1 MNKKFYFAGK
11 PKLTMPRRSQRV
23 SKKPL
28 QYANEKFLPGTN
40 NGYTAGR
47 HIDPGFAVVEGNEA
61 PFDSWAETYQGGL
74 GCRRPIDDSDD
85 VSYSGAEDEEEEG
98 ISDEDEE
105 EEEEWIPT
113 EEEEK
118 EEEEEEWIPTEE
130 DEDEDEEDGDEEDED
145 EDGEWNDEEEWD
157 EW

>member
-1 MNKKFYFAGK
+1 
-11 PKLTMPRRSQRV
+11 MPRRSQRV

-61 PFDSWAETYQGGL
+61 PFDSWAESYQAGL

-85 VSYSGAEDEEEEG
+85 VSYSGAEEEEEEG

-113 EEEEK
+113 EEEDED
-118 EEEEEEWIPTEE
+118 EDEDEEEWIPTEE
-130 DEDEDEEDGDEEDED
+130 EEEEEEDEEDGDKD
-145 EDGEWNDEEEWD
+145 EDGEWDDEEEWD

>member
-1 MNKKFYFAGK
+1 
-11 PKLTMPRRSQRV
+11 MPRRSQRV

-61 PFDSWAETYQGGL
+61 PFDSWAESYQAGL

-85 VSYSGAEDEEEEG
+85 VSYSGAEEEEEEG

-105 EEEEWIPT
+105 EEWIPT
-113 EEEEK
+113 EEEDEDE

-130 DEDEDEEDGDEEDED
+130 EEEEEDEEDEEDEEEEEEDEEDGDERR
-145 EDGEWNDEEEWD
+145 GRGVGR
-157 EW
+157 

>member
-61 PFDSWAETYQGGL
+61 PFDSWAESYQAGL

-105 EEEEWIPT
+105 EEWIPTEEEDEEDEDEDEDEEEWIPT
-113 EEEEK
+113 EEED
-118 EEEEEEWIPTEE
+118 EEEE
-130 DEDEDEEDGDEEDED
+130 DEEEDGDKD
-145 EDGEWNDEEEWD
+145 EDGEWD